1 MEYAILALLVIVA
14 VLAVLNLVKKPKVQK
29 DERIDL
35 LNSNINALSQN
46 VNDKLGEM
54 TRANYENS
62 EKLSHTIGDRLD
74 AIRVAN
80 AQQSETIS
88 KTVGDKLDVIRVAN
102 AQQSDAVTKKVNDA
116 VQSLQQ
122 SNEKK
127 LDEMR
132 KTVDEKLTETLNSR
146 ISASFKTVSEQLEN
160 VYKSLGEM
168 QKLSSGVTDN
178 VKGLS
183 RILTNV
189 KSRGTWAEVQL
200 ENILNETIPQ
210 MFDKNVRT
218 NPKYNGM
225 VEFAVKIPN
234 ADSDEIT
241 YLPIDSKFPMEDYAR
256 LSAAAESGDLAG
268 LEAAKKALEARV
280 RDEAKMV
287 RQYIAPPHTTPFAIL
302 YLATEGLYAEIMSSR
317 NGLAEKLQSD
327 GILLAGPTT
336 VTALLNSLAMGFRTI
351 AINQKAN
358 EVWKVL
364 GAAKTQYA
372 KFGDLIAKARKKV
385 DEAGRVLEDADKR
398 NNIIQKNLKTV
409 ETLDQKESNSV
420 LGIEDGDD
428 L

>member
-1 MEYAILALLVIVA
+1 MDYVILALLVLVA
-14 VLAVLNLVKKPKVQK
+14 VLAVLNLVKKPKEK
-29 DERIDL
+29 RDERLDM
-35 LNSNINALSQN
+35 LNSNIHTLSQN
-46 VNDKLGEM
+46 VNDKLVEV
-54 TRANYENS
+54 TRTSYENS
-62 EKLSHTIGDRLD
+62 EKLT
-74 AIRVAN
+74 RV
-80 AQQSETIS
+80 I
-88 KTVGDKLDVIRVAN
+88 GDKLDVIRVAN

-116 VQSLQQ
+116 VQFLQQ

-178 VKGLS
+178 VKDLS

-189 KSRGTWAEVQL
+189 KARGTWAEVQL

-218 NPKYNGM
+218 NPRYNGM
-225 VEFAVKIPN
+225 VEFAVRIPD
-234 ADSDEIT
+234 ADGDGVT

-256 LSAAAESGDLAG
+256 LSAAAESGDLTA
-268 LEAAKKALEARV
+268 LEAAKKALENRV
-280 RDEAKMV
+280 KDEAKLV

-302 YLATEGLYAEIMSSR
+302 YLATEGLYAEIMSSQ
-317 NGLAEKLQSD
+317 NGVAEKLQAQ
-327 GILLAGPTT
+327 GIMLAGPSTI
-336 VTALLNSLAMGFRTI
+336 TALLNSLAMGFRTI

-398 NNIIQKNLKTV
+398 NDLIQKNLKGV
-409 ETLDQKESNSV
+409 ETLEPSESNSV
-420 LGIEDGDD
+420 LGIEDGAD

>member
-1 MEYAILALLVIVA
+1 MDYVILALLVLVA
-14 VLAVLNLVKKPKVQK
+14 VLAVLNLVKKPKEKK
-29 DERIDL
+29 DERLDM
-35 LNSNINALSQN
+35 LNSNIHTLSQN
-46 VNDKLGEM
+46 VNDKLVEV
-54 TRANYENS
+54 TRTSYENS
-62 EKLSHTIGDRLD
+62 EKLT
-74 AIRVAN
+74 RV
-80 AQQSETIS
+80 I
-88 KTVGDKLDVIRVAN
+88 GDKLDVIRVAN

-178 VKGLS
+178 VKDLS

-189 KSRGTWAEVQL
+189 KARGTWAEVQL

-218 NPKYNGM
+218 NPRYNGM
-225 VEFAVKIPN
+225 VEFAVRIPD
-234 ADSDEIT
+234 ADGDGVT

-256 LSAAAESGDLAG
+256 LSAAAQSGDLAA
-268 LEAAKKALEARV
+268 LEAAKKALENRV
-280 RDEAKMV
+280 KDEAKLV

-302 YLATEGLYAEIMSSR
+302 YLATEGLYAEIMSSQ
-317 NGLAEKLQSD
+317 NGVAEKLQAQ
-327 GILLAGPTT
+327 GIMLAGPST

-398 NNIIQKNLKTV
+398 NDLIRKNLKGV
-409 ETLDQKESNSV
+409 ETLEPSESNSV
-420 LGIEDGDD
+420 LGIEDSAD

>member
-1 MEYAILALLVIVA
+1 MDYVILALLVLVA
-14 VLAVLNLVKKPKVQK
+14 VLAVLNLVKKPKEKK
-29 DERIDL
+29 DERLDM
-35 LNSNINALSQN
+35 LNSNIHTLSQN
-46 VNDKLGEM
+46 VNDKLVEV
-54 TRANYENS
+54 TRTSYENS
-62 EKLSHTIGDRLD
+62 EKLT
-74 AIRVAN
+74 RV
-80 AQQSETIS
+80 I
-88 KTVGDKLDVIRVAN
+88 GDKLDVIRVAN

-178 VKGLS
+178 VKDLS

-189 KSRGTWAEVQL
+189 KARGTWAEVQL

-218 NPKYNGM
+218 NPRYNGM
-225 VEFAVKIPN
+225 VEFAVRIPD
-234 ADSDEIT
+234 ADGDGVT

-256 LSAAAESGDLAG
+256 LSAAAQSGDLAA
-268 LEAAKKALEARV
+268 LEAAKKALENRV
-280 RDEAKMV
+280 KDEAKLV

-302 YLATEGLYAEIMSSR
+302 YLATEGLYAEIMSSQ
-317 NGLAEKLQSD
+317 NGVAEKLQAQ
-327 GILLAGPTT
+327 GIMLAGPST

-398 NNIIQKNLKTV
+398 NSIIQKNLKNV
-409 ETLDQKESNSV
+409 ETLEPGESNSV
-420 LGIEDGDD
+420 LGIEDGAD

>member
-1 MEYAILALLVIVA
+1 MDYVILALLVLVA
-14 VLAVLNLVKKPKVQK
+14 VLAVLNLVKKPKEK
-29 DERIDL
+29 RDERLDM
-35 LNSNINALSQN
+35 LNSNIHTLSQN
-46 VNDKLGEM
+46 VNDKLVEV
-54 TRANYENS
+54 TRTSYENS
-62 EKLSHTIGDRLD
+62 EKLT
-74 AIRVAN
+74 RV
-80 AQQSETIS
+80 I
-88 KTVGDKLDVIRVAN
+88 GDKLDVIRVAN

-178 VKGLS
+178 VKDLS

-189 KSRGTWAEVQL
+189 KARGTWAEVQL

-218 NPKYNGM
+218 NPRYNGM
-225 VEFAVKIPN
+225 VEFAVRIPD
-234 ADSDEIT
+234 ADGDGVT

-256 LSAAAESGDLAG
+256 LSAAAESGDLAA
-268 LEAAKKALEARV
+268 LEAAKKALENRV
-280 RDEAKMV
+280 KDEAKLV

-302 YLATEGLYAEIMSSR
+302 YLATEGLYAEIMSSQ
-317 NGLAEKLQSD
+317 NGVAEKLQAQ
-327 GILLAGPTT
+327 GIMLAGPST

-398 NNIIQKNLKTV
+398 NDLIQKNLKGV
-409 ETLDQKESNSV
+409 ETLEPSESNSV
-420 LGIEDGDD
+420 LGIEDSAD

>member
-1 MEYAILALLVIVA
+1 MDYVILALLVLVA
-14 VLAVLNLVKKPKVQK
+14 VLAVLNLVKKPKEK
-29 DERIDL
+29 RDERLDM
-35 LNSNINALSQN
+35 LNSNIHTLSQN
-46 VNDKLGEM
+46 VNDKLVEV
-54 TRANYENS
+54 TRTSYENS
-62 EKLSHTIGDRLD
+62 EKLT
-74 AIRVAN
+74 RV
-80 AQQSETIS
+80 I
-88 KTVGDKLDVIRVAN
+88 GDKLDVIRVAN

-178 VKGLS
+178 VKDLS

-189 KSRGTWAEVQL
+189 KARGTWAEVQL

-218 NPKYNGM
+218 NPRYNGM
-225 VEFAVKIPN
+225 VEFAVRIPD
-234 ADSDEIT
+234 ADGDGVT

-256 LSAAAESGDLAG
+256 LSAAAQSGDLAA
-268 LEAAKKALEARV
+268 LEAAKKALENRV
-280 RDEAKMV
+280 KDEAKLV
-287 RQYIAPPHTTPFAIL
+287 RQYIAPPYTTPFAIL
-302 YLATEGLYAEIMSSR
+302 YLATEGLYAEIMSSQ
-317 NGLAEKLQSD
+317 NGVAEKLQAQ
-327 GILLAGPTT
+327 GIMLAGPST

-372 KFGDLIAKARKKV
+372 KFGDLIAKARRKV

-398 NNIIQKNLKTV
+398 NSIIQKNLKNV
-409 ETLDQKESNSV
+409 ETLEPGESNSV
-420 LGIEDGDD
+420 LGIEDGAD

>member
-1 MEYAILALLVIVA
+1 MDYVILALLVLVA
-14 VLAVLNLVKKPKVQK
+14 VLAVLNLVKKPKEK
-29 DERIDL
+29 RNERLDM
-35 LNSNINALSQN
+35 LNSNIHTLSQN
-46 VNDKLGEM
+46 VNDKLVEV
-54 TRANYENS
+54 TRTSYENS
-62 EKLSHTIGDRLD
+62 EKLT
-74 AIRVAN
+74 RV
-80 AQQSETIS
+80 I
-88 KTVGDKLDVIRVAN
+88 GDKLDVIRVAN

-178 VKGLS
+178 VKDLS

-189 KSRGTWAEVQL
+189 KARGTWAEVQL

-218 NPKYNGM
+218 NPRYNGM
-225 VEFAVKIPN
+225 VEFAVRIPD
-234 ADSDEIT
+234 ADGDGVT

-256 LSAAAESGDLAG
+256 LSAAAESGDLAA
-268 LEAAKKALEARV
+268 LEAAKKALENRV
-280 RDEAKMV
+280 KDEAKLV

-302 YLATEGLYAEIMSSR
+302 YLATEGLYAEIMSSQ
-317 NGLAEKLQSD
+317 NGVAEKLQAQ
-327 GILLAGPTT
+327 GIMLAGPST

-372 KFGDLIAKARKKV
+372 RFGDLIAKARKKV

-398 NNIIQKNLKTV
+398 NDLIRKNLKGV
-409 ETLDQKESNSV
+409 ETLEPSESNSV
-420 LGIEDGDD
+420 LGIEDSAD

>member
-1 MEYAILALLVIVA
+1 MDYVILALLVLVA
-14 VLAVLNLVKKPKVQK
+14 VLAVLNLVKKPKEK
-29 DERIDL
+29 RDERLDM
-35 LNSNINALSQN
+35 LNSNIHTLSQN
-46 VNDKLGEM
+46 VNDKLVEV
-54 TRANYENS
+54 TRTSYENS
-62 EKLSHTIGDRLD
+62 EKLT
-74 AIRVAN
+74 RV
-80 AQQSETIS
+80 I
-88 KTVGDKLDVIRVAN
+88 GDKLDVIRVAN

-178 VKGLS
+178 VKDLS

-189 KSRGTWAEVQL
+189 KARGTWAEVQL

-218 NPKYNGM
+218 NPRYNGM
-225 VEFAVKIPN
+225 VEFAVRIPD
-234 ADSDEIT
+234 ADGDGVT

-256 LSAAAESGDLAG
+256 LSAAAQSGDLAA
-268 LEAAKKALEARV
+268 LEAAKKALENRV
-280 RDEAKMV
+280 KDEAKLV

-302 YLATEGLYAEIMSSR
+302 YLATEGLYAEIMSSQ
-317 NGLAEKLQSD
+317 NGVAEKLQAQ
-327 GILLAGPTT
+327 GIMLAGPST

-372 KFGDLIAKARKKV
+372 KFGDLIAKARRKV

-398 NNIIQKNLKTV
+398 NSIIQKNLKNV
-409 ETLDQKESNSV
+409 ETLEPGESNSV
-420 LGIEDGDD
+420 LGIEDGAD

>member
-1 MEYAILALLVIVA
+1 MDYVILALLVLVA
-14 VLAVLNLVKKPKVQK
+14 VLAVLNLVKKPKEK
-29 DERIDL
+29 RNERLDM
-35 LNSNINALSQN
+35 LNSNIHTLSQN
-46 VNDKLGEM
+46 VNDKLVEV
-54 TRANYENS
+54 TRTSYENS
-62 EKLSHTIGDRLD
+62 EKLT
-74 AIRVAN
+74 RV
-80 AQQSETIS
+80 I
-88 KTVGDKLDVIRVAN
+88 GDKLDVIRVAN

-178 VKGLS
+178 VKDLS

-189 KSRGTWAEVQL
+189 KARGTWAEVQL

-218 NPKYNGM
+218 NPRYNGM
-225 VEFAVKIPN
+225 VEFAVRIPD
-234 ADSDEIT
+234 ADGNGVT

-256 LSAAAESGDLAG
+256 LSAAAQSGDLAA
-268 LEAAKKALEARV
+268 LEAAKKALENRV
-280 RDEAKMV
+280 KDEAKLV

-302 YLATEGLYAEIMSSR
+302 YLATEGLYAEIMSSQ
-317 NGLAEKLQSD
+317 NGVAEKLQAQ
-327 GILLAGPTT
+327 GIMLAGPST

-372 KFGDLIAKARKKV
+372 KFGDLIAKARRKV

-398 NNIIQKNLKTV
+398 NSIIQKNLKNV
-409 ETLDQKESNSV
+409 ETLEPGESNSV
-420 LGIEDGDD
+420 LGIEDGAD

>member
-1 MEYAILALLVIVA
+1 MDYVILALLVLVA
-14 VLAVLNLVKKPKVQK
+14 VLAVLNLVKKPKEK
-29 DERIDL
+29 RDERLDM
-35 LNSNINALSQN
+35 LNSNIHTLSQN
-46 VNDKLGEM
+46 VNDKLVEV
-54 TRANYENS
+54 TRTSYENS
-62 EKLSHTIGDRLD
+62 EKLT
-74 AIRVAN
+74 RV
-80 AQQSETIS
+80 I
-88 KTVGDKLDVIRVAN
+88 GDKLDVIRVAN

-178 VKGLS
+178 VKDLS

-189 KSRGTWAEVQL
+189 KARGTWAEVQL

-218 NPKYNGM
+218 NPRYNGM
-225 VEFAVKIPN
+225 VEFAVRIPD
-234 ADSDEIT
+234 ADGNGVT

-256 LSAAAESGDLAG
+256 LSAAAQSGDLAA
-268 LEAAKKALEARV
+268 LEAAKKALENRV
-280 RDEAKMV
+280 KDEAKLV

-302 YLATEGLYAEIMSSR
+302 YLATEGLYAEIMSSQ
-317 NGLAEKLQSD
+317 NGVAEKLQAQ
-327 GILLAGPTT
+327 GIMLAGPST

-364 GAAKTQYA
+364 GAAKTQYV

-385 DEAGRVLEDADKR
+385 DEAGRVLEDANKR
-398 NNIIQKNLKTV
+398 NSIIQKNLKNV
-409 ETLDQKESNSV
+409 ETLEPGESNSV
-420 LGIEDGDD
+420 LGIEDGAD

>member
-1 MEYAILALLVIVA
+1 MDYVILALLVLVA
-14 VLAVLNLVKKPKVQK
+14 VLAVLNLVKKPKEKK
-29 DERIDL
+29 DERLDM
-35 LNSNINALSQN
+35 LNSNIHTLSQN
-46 VNDKLGEM
+46 VNDKLVEV
-54 TRANYENS
+54 TRTSYENS
-62 EKLSHTIGDRLD
+62 EKLT
-74 AIRVAN
+74 RV
-80 AQQSETIS
+80 I
-88 KTVGDKLDVIRVAN
+88 GDKLDVIRVAN

-178 VKGLS
+178 VKDLS

-189 KSRGTWAEVQL
+189 KARGTWAEVQL

-218 NPKYNGM
+218 NPRYNGM
-225 VEFAVKIPN
+225 VEFAVRIPD
-234 ADSDEIT
+234 ADGDGVT

-256 LSAAAESGDLAG
+256 LSAAAQSGDLTA
-268 LEAAKKALEARV
+268 LEAAKKALENRV
-280 RDEAKMV
+280 KDEAKLV

-302 YLATEGLYAEIMSSR
+302 YLATEGLYAEIMSSQ
-317 NGLAEKLQSD
+317 NGVAEKLQAQ
-327 GILLAGPTT
+327 GIMLAGPST

-398 NNIIQKNLKTV
+398 NDLIRKNLKGV
-409 ETLDQKESNSV
+409 ETLEPSESNSV
-420 LGIEDGDD
+420 LGIEDSAD

>member
-1 MEYAILALLVIVA
+1 MLCAAGGCVTLFTGGLFIDYVILALLVLVA
-14 VLAVLNLVKKPKVQK
+14 VLAVLNLVKKPKEK
-29 DERIDL
+29 RDERLDM
-35 LNSNINALSQN
+35 LNSNIHTLSQN
-46 VNDKLGEM
+46 VNDKLVEV
-54 TRANYENS
+54 TRTSYENS
-62 EKLSHTIGDRLD
+62 EKLT
-74 AIRVAN
+74 RV
-80 AQQSETIS
+80 I
-88 KTVGDKLDVIRVAN
+88 GDKLDVIRVAN

-178 VKGLS
+178 VKDLS

-189 KSRGTWAEVQL
+189 KARGTWAEVQL

-218 NPKYNGM
+218 NPRYNGM
-225 VEFAVKIPN
+225 VEFAVRIPD
-234 ADSDEIT
+234 AAGGAVS

-256 LSAAAESGDLAG
+256 LSAAAQSGDLAA
-268 LEAAKKALEARV
+268 LEAAKKALENRV
-280 RDEAKMV
+280 KDEAKLV

-302 YLATEGLYAEIMSSR
+302 HLATEGLYAEIMSSQ
-317 NGLAEKLQSD
+317 NGVAEKLQAQ
-327 GILLAGPTT
+327 GIMLAGPST

-398 NNIIQKNLKTV
+398 NDLIRKNLKGV
-409 ETLDQKESNSV
+409 ETLEPSESNSV
-420 LGIEDGDD
+420 LGIEDSAD

>member
-1 MEYAILALLVIVA
+1 MDYVILALLVLVA
-14 VLAVLNLVKKPKVQK
+14 VLAVLNLVKKPKEK
-29 DERIDL
+29 RDERLDM
-35 LNSNINALSQN
+35 LNSNIHTLSQN
-46 VNDKLGEM
+46 VNDKLVEV
-54 TRANYENS
+54 TRTSYENS
-62 EKLSHTIGDRLD
+62 EKLT
-74 AIRVAN
+74 RV
-80 AQQSETIS
+80 I
-88 KTVGDKLDVIRVAN
+88 GDKLDVIRVAN

-178 VKGLS
+178 VKDLS

-189 KSRGTWAEVQL
+189 KARGTWAEVQL

-218 NPKYNGM
+218 NPRYNGM
-225 VEFAVKIPN
+225 VEFAVRIPD
-234 ADSDEIT
+234 ADGDGVT

-256 LSAAAESGDLAG
+256 LSAAAQSGDLAA
-268 LEAAKKALEARV
+268 LEAAKKALENRV
-280 RDEAKMV
+280 KDEAKLV

-302 YLATEGLYAEIMSSR
+302 YLATEGLYAEIMSSQ
-317 NGLAEKLQSD
+317 NGVAEKLQAQ
-327 GILLAGPTT
+327 GIMLAGPST

-398 NNIIQKNLKTV
+398 NDLIQKNLKGV
-409 ETLDQKESNSV
+409 ETLEPSESDSV
-420 LGIEDGDD
+420 LGIEDGAD